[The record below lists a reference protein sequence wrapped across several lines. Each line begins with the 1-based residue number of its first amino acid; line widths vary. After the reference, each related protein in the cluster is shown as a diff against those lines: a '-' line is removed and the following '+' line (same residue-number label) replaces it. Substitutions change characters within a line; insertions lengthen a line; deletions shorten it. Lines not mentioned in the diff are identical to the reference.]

1 MSKNLVNEVQN
12 CFNNNLD
19 LKNFEQIINQIEAT
33 EHEKNSAIRLIKTWA
48 LWKKDNKYINDF
60 EISLRDFL
68 IIIKSPIKIWGY
80 TVTAFGKSIG
90 LHENAEEK
98 WVLQAYPDWIIS
110 NFALKSA
117 VAEEIPCKKEGNC
130 ILSTNAFVRK
140 LTRFSRFKSEEQKL
154 CVMGALRA
162 PAGSSVLISMSTG
175 GGKSL
180 VTQTVA
186 FQEQGLTIVIVP
198 TVSLMIDQAQNAREI
213 LVGHEDEI
221 EIYNANSDFGK
232 IKRGLLTKKI
242 KLLFLSPEALIKN
255 QGLRDVI
262 SLLNREGWLKNLIVD
277 EAHII
282 FEWGDAFRLDFQCV
296 DVLRRNLYESN
307 KQLRTFLL
315 SATFNQKNAK
325 LLKQF
330 YSVDENWIELRCD
343 SLRREI
349 RYNFIKAKSFF
360 EKEEKIMKLISILPH
375 PMIVYVDRPSEAKR
389 IQVLLQEKGIH
400 NTNIFTGETTAGE
413 REHLIKKW
421 KNNDFS
427 IMIATCAFG
436 VGVDKKDV
444 RTVLHLYMPDNI
456 NKYYQEAGR
465 GGRDGK
471 SSLSVI
477 LYTSDDET
485 GAFSFIRKKVLTT
498 QKIIGRWFSM
508 LNGETSKRH
517 GDGTATLDT
526 SIKPT
531 YAEQDDCVTITNT
544 RDIDWN
550 VYVLLFLKR
559 HNLIDIKS
567 ISYLNDN
574 YHMLVKIQDRRLFN
588 NNQNT
593 YELVEQH
600 RESEWLDTEK
610 AYKDMK
616 KFLAQCGQ
624 QCVSEALLQEYS
636 LIPYEY
642 CSGCNSHPTDA
653 IKSSFNGL
661 PLVGRIRMLDNQSD
675 NFLINESVLIVR
687 AQNFDI
693 FEQRLMNKGIKTL
706 ILSKDRELL
715 FTDCQDSGFVCF
727 TLDEFKQLLDGKDYY
742 LSKTIA
748 IECPEEEMQ
757 IINVI
762 QMIHG
767 LINKFKVKVI
777 LLIKDNYF
785 IGKFNK
791 RLYELI
797 EASYIEDYMFN

>member
-1 MSKNLVNEVQN
+1 MSKNLVNELQSY
-12 CFNNNLD
+12 FNNVPAD
-19 LKNFEQIINQIEAT
+19 KDIQPIINQTKAT
-33 EHEKNSAIRLIKTWA
+33 EFEKNSAIRLVKTWA

-68 IIIKSPIKIWGY
+68 MIVKTPIRISSY
-80 TVTAFGKSIG
+80 NITEFGKSIG

-98 WVLQAYPDWIIS
+98 WVLQCYPDWIIS

-117 VAEEIPCKKEGNC
+117 IAEETPGKKEEIGV
-130 ILSTNAFVRK
+130 LTTNQFVYN
-140 LTRFSRFKSEEQKL
+140 LTGFSAFKSEEQKL

-162 PAGSSVLISMSTG
+162 PEGSSVLISMSTG

-186 FQEQGLTIVIVP
+186 FQNEGLTIVIVP
-198 TVSLMIDQAQNAREI
+198 TVSLMIDQAQNARER
-213 LVGHEDEI
+213 LKGHESEI
-221 EIYNANSDFGK
+221 EIYNANSDFIK

-255 QGLRDVI
+255 QGLKDTI
-262 SLLNREGWLKNLIVD
+262 TSLNQEGWLKNLIID

-296 DVLRRNLYESN
+296 DILRRNLYESN
-307 KQLRTFLL
+307 KKLRTFLL

-360 EKEEKIMKLISILPH
+360 EKEEKMMQLISILPH

-389 IQVLLQEKGIH
+389 IQDALKQKGIF
-400 NTNIFTGETTAGE
+400 NTNIFTGETTSSE
-413 REHLIKKW
+413 REDLIAKW
-421 KNNDFS
+421 KNNEFS

-465 GGRDGK
+465 GGRDGN
-471 SSLSVI
+471 SSLSII
-477 LYTSDDET
+477 LYTSDDEL

-508 LNGETSKRH
+508 LNGSTSKRH

-526 SIKPT
+526 SIKPS
-531 YAEQDDCVTITNT
+531 YAEQDDCVTIANT

-559 HNLIDIKS
+559 HGLIDIIS

-574 YHMLVKIQDRRLFN
+574 YHMHVRILDRKLFG
-588 NNQNT
+588 NNQDSLA
-593 YELVEQH
+593 LVERH

-616 KFLAQCGQ
+616 KFLSKCDQ
-624 QCVSEALLQEYS
+624 QCVSEVLLQQYS
-636 LIPYEY
+636 LIPCEY
-642 CSGCNSHPTDA
+642 CSGCNSHSNYT
-653 IKSSFNGL
+653 IKGTFNGL
-661 PLVGRIRMLDNQSD
+661 PLVSRVNRLHNQNDMFS
-675 NFLINESVLIVR
+675 INENMLIIR
-687 AQNFDI
+687 TQSFDS
-693 FEQRLMNKGIKTL
+693 FEQSLMNKGAKT
-706 ILSKDRELL
+706 IVLSEPRALM
-715 FTDCQDSGFVCF
+715 TTGHQDSGFISF
-727 TLDEFKQLLDGKDYY
+727 TLDEFKKLLSGKDYF
-742 LSKTIA
+742 LSKTVI
-748 IECPEEEMQ
+748 IECPEEEQQ
-757 IINVI
+757 IISVI
-762 QMIHG
+762 QMIQG

-777 LLIKDNYF
+777 LLTKDNYY
-785 IGKFNK
+785 IGTFNK